1 MYACVRAFPFGKI
14 KYRCLYI
21 AKSRSCSDLFLKLSE
36 ISNKKT
42 HRNKMFGKRFHMDIV
57 VQYVDLMLVQIA
69 KFKIFFAE
77 FFCYHSLVLSILY
90 QFSSV
95 RFFTKDP
102 KETAYSLLKDRIAN
116 SIYTA
121 RVWFIHSHLDGDGT
135 YLTICG

>member
-57 VQYVDLMLVQIA
+57 VQIA
-69 KFKIFFAE
+69 KFKILFAE
-77 FFCYHSLVLSILY
+77 FFCYHSLVLSISY
-90 QFSSV
+90 QYVETYLSSV
-95 RFFTKDP
+95 LFFTKDP